1 MRPAEVSEGKAPTN
15 GLDPTNVRCNTDAT
29 VEAVQ
34 FRLLAVNQLR
44 YADLDPASLQFRN
57 RLAYRCFGIEARDQS
72 YADPWRNDPAQ
83 YGLVDTL
90 RHEGLSDYDVP
101 LALLYWTTGGL
112 QFVDTWAVRRA
123 LLAPDSLAAPSFV
136 ARPRRLAGPHAM
148 CSQFHLH
155 LAHLLGSTA

>member
-57 RLAYRCFGIEARDQS
+57 RLAYRCFGIDARDQS
-72 YADPWRNDPAQ
+72 YAAPWRNHPAQ
-83 YGLVDTL
+83 YGLVHTL
-90 RHEGLSDYDVP
+90 RPGGLSGRRVP
-101 LALLYWTTGGL
+101 LPLPFWTPT
-112 QFVDTWAVRRA
+112 RIR
-123 LLAPDSLAAPSFV
+123 S
-136 ARPRRLAGPHAM
+136 
-148 CSQFHLH
+148 
-155 LAHLLGSTA
+155 